1 MAATTRLALLGVR
14 RRRRG
19 QVIALALVTALA
31 AAAIVTGLAAQ
42 RSATDLVD
50 RAYQRAGRPDL
61 VLVGHADA
69 LHRAAGDPAVTAA
82 SDPAPVA
89 ALEIDVDGE
98 PVQVRLTAV
107 DPHALPVVARPDLVA
122 GRWPT
127 AGTREVVV
135 ERSAAAGT
143 ARIGDRIQVTGPA
156 GAVELTVVATAV
168 DLTGCFRPLC
178 QPLRLLGPADLVTKL
193 AGSRTAEHV
202 TALRLRDPASAR
214 AVQSRLL
221 AADPDGLGDAS
232 AWPDTREEI
241 LEGPQL
247 VGAFAG
253 GFGVFLIAV
262 ACLVVAGATSARL
275 VARRRAFGLLK
286 AVGYRPGQLTTATLA
301 EHLAIGAAGV
311 VAGWVGGSLLAPA
324 VQVGIEGLGDRPS
337 AQFATGPLLAA
348 LALVEAILALSV
360 IVPAWH
366 AGHQPA
372 AEVLRDTAA
381 VRTGG
386 ARLAALARRLG
397 AGPSTVTG
405 LRRALARPLRATL
418 AGGAL
423 LVAAVGAMIAVG
435 FIGVIDLSSTDS
447 ADTGIPWTAY
457 ATPTQPT
464 RAAQAQ
470 VAAVLDATP
479 EVAAWYTEQT
489 TQATVGN
496 DAFTVR
502 VLGGDPDAAG
512 YLVREGRPASG
523 PGQAMVGYGFLAR
536 TGHHVGDTIDLH
548 VGGAT
553 ATLEIVGWF
562 SDLAEG
568 GQIIQL
574 RQQALP
580 ASVALE
586 EPPTFRLV
594 AADGVA
600 PTAMAAA
607 VAKRLGDGATVI
619 APRRNDGGRAQGIAL
634 FTVLT
639 MVLGGI
645 AAANLLAVTVA
656 GQRERARSLGILR
669 AVGCTTGQL
678 VGQSATGTALIGLL
692 AGIVGAPLGWLL
704 FRVIADATTKAAGL
718 GPNPIPAPSWAALAA
733 VIIGVTVTA
742 AATGALAAVGLTRRP
757 AAELVRYE

>member
-1 MAATTRLALLGVR
+1 MAAIVRLALLGVR
-14 RRRRG
+14 RRSRG
-19 QVIALALVTALA
+19 QLIALVLVAALA
-31 AAAIVTGLAAQ
+31 GAAIVTGLAAQ

-50 RAYQRAGRPDL
+50 RAYQRAGQPDL
-61 VLVGHADA
+61 VLLGHAEA
-69 LHRAAGDPAVTAA
+69 LRRAAHDPAVAAA
-82 SDPAPVA
+82 SEPAPLA
-89 ALEIDVDGE
+89 ALETDVDGE
-98 PVQVRLTAV
+98 PVEVRLVAV
-107 DPHALPVVARPDLVA
+107 DPYALPAVGRPDLVA

-127 AGTREVVV
+127 AGTPEVVV

-143 ARIGDRIQVTGPA
+143 TRIGDRIRVTGPA
-156 GAVELTVVATAV
+156 GPVQLQVVGTAV

-178 QPLRLLGPADLVTKL
+178 QPLRLFGPMDLVGKL
-193 AGSRTAEHV
+193 AGGRAGEHV
-202 TALRLRDPASAR
+202 SALRLHDSATAR
-214 AVQSRLL
+214 VVESRLL

-232 AWPDTREEI
+232 AWPDTRREI

-275 VARRRAFGLLK
+275 VARRRTFGLLK
-286 AVGYRPGQLTTATLA
+286 AVGYRPGELTAATLA
-301 EHLAIGAAGV
+301 EHLGIGAAGV
-311 VAGWVGGSLLAPA
+311 VAGWVGGSLLVPA
-324 VQVGIEGLGDRPS
+324 VQVGIQGLRDRPG
-337 AQFATGPLLAA
+337 AQFAPGPLLAA
-348 LALVEAILALSV
+348 LVAVEAILALSV
-360 IVPAWH
+360 IVPAWR

-372 AEVLRDTAA
+372 AEVLRDVAA
-381 VRTGG
+381 VPTGG

-405 LRRALARPLRATL
+405 VRRALARPLRATL

-423 LVAAVGAMIAVG
+423 VVAAVGAMIAVG
-435 FIGVIDLSSTDS
+435 FIGVLDLSATDS
-447 ADTGIPWTAY
+447 ADTGVPWTAY
-457 ATPTQPT
+457 ATPTKATPA
-464 RAAQAQ
+464 R

-489 TQATVGN
+489 THATVGN
-496 DAFTVR
+496 QTFTVR

-512 YLVREGRPASG
+512 YLVREGRPATG

-536 TGHHVGDTIDLH
+536 TGHHVGDTIDLR

-553 ATLEIVGWF
+553 ATLQVVGWF

-568 GQIIQL
+568 GQVIQL
-574 RQQALP
+574 RQDALP
-580 ASVALE
+580 ASVALDG
-586 EPPTFRLV
+586 PPTFRLV

-600 PTAMAAA
+600 PAAMAAA
-607 VAKRLGDGATVI
+607 VAARLGDGATVV
-619 APRRNDGGRAQGIAL
+619 APRLNDGGRAQGIAL

-669 AVGCTTGQL
+669 AVGCTTRQL
-678 VGQSATGTALIGLL
+678 IGQSAVGTAVIGLL
-692 AGIVGAPLGWLL
+692 AGILGAPLGWLL
-704 FRVIADATTKAAGL
+704 FRVAADATTKAAGL
-718 GPNPIPAPSWAALAA
+718 GPNPIPAPSWAALVV
-733 VIIGVTVTA
+733 VIIGVTTTA
-742 AATGALAAVGLTRRP
+742 AATGALAAVGPTRRP
-757 AAELVRYE
+757 AAELLRYE

>member
-1 MAATTRLALLGVR
+1 MGATTRLALLGVR
-14 RRRRG
+14 RRSRG

-69 LHRAAGDPAVTAA
+69 LHRAADDPAVTAA

-178 QPLRLLGPADLVTKL
+178 QPLRLLGPA
-193 AGSRTAEHV
+193 
-202 TALRLRDPASAR
+202 SAR

-221 AADPDGLGDAS
+221 AADPDGLRDAS

-311 VAGWVGGSLLAPA
+311 VAGWVGGSLLAPM

-348 LALVEAILALSV
+348 LVLVEAILALGV
-360 IVPAWH
+360 IVPAWR

-381 VRTGG
+381 VPTGG
-386 ARLAALARRLG
+386 VRVAAVARRLG

-405 LRRALARPLRATL
+405 LRRALARPVRAVL
-418 AGGAL
+418 AGAAL
-423 LVAAVGAMIAVG
+423 VVAAVGAMIAVG
-435 FIGVIDLSSTDS
+435 VIGVIDLSSTDS

-457 ATPTQPT
+457 AKPT
-464 RAAQAQ
+464 RATQAQ
-470 VAAVLDATP
+470 VAAVLDTTP

-496 DAFTVR
+496 HTFTVR
-502 VLGGDPDAAG
+502 VLGGDPDAAS
-512 YLVREGRPASG
+512 YVVREGRPASG

-536 TGHHVGDTIDLH
+536 TGHHVGDTIDLR

-553 ATLEIVGWF
+553 ATLQIVGWF
-562 SDLAEG
+562 SDLAAG

-580 ASVALE
+580 ASAALD
-586 EPPTFRLV
+586 EPQTFRLV
-594 AADGVA
+594 ATEGVA

-607 VAKRLGDGATVI
+607 VAARLGDGATVV
-619 APRRNDGGRAQGIAL
+619 APRLNDGGRAQGIAL

-639 MVLGGI
+639 LVLGSI
-645 AAANLLAVTVA
+645 ATANLLAVTVA

-669 AVGCTTGQL
+669 AVGCTTRQL
-678 VGQSATGTALIGLL
+678 VGQSAVGTALIGLL
-692 AGIVGAPLGWLL
+692 AGILGAPLGWLL
-704 FRVIADATTKAAGL
+704 YRVVADATTKAAGL

-733 VIIGVTVTA
+733 VVIGVTVTA
-742 AATGALAAVGLTRRP
+742 AGAGALAAVGPARRP

>member
-1 MAATTRLALLGVR
+1 MAATLRLALLGVR
-14 RRRRG
+14 RRSRG
-19 QVIALALVTALA
+19 QLIALVLVTALA

-61 VLVGHADA
+61 VLIGQADA
-69 LHRAAGDPAVTAA
+69 LRRAAGDPAVAAA
-82 SDPAPVA
+82 SDPAPVV
-89 ALEIDVDGE
+89 ALEADVDGE
-98 PVQVRLTAV
+98 PTEVRLTAV
-107 DPHALPVVARPDLVA
+107 DPHTPPTVARPDLLA

-127 AGTREVVV
+127 AGTRQVVV
-135 ERSAAAGT
+135 ERSAAAGIT
-143 ARIGDRIQVTGPA
+143 RIGDRIQVTGPT
-156 GAVELTVVATAV
+156 GTVELTVVGTAV

-178 QPLRLLGPADLVTKL
+178 QPLRLLGSADLVAQL
-193 AGSRTAEHV
+193 AGGKATEHLS
-202 TALRLRDPASAR
+202 ALRLRDPATAR
-214 AVQSRLL
+214 AVESRLL

-286 AVGYRPGQLTTATLA
+286 AVGYRPGELTAATLA
-301 EHLAIGAAGV
+301 EHLGIGAAGV
-311 VAGWVGGSLLAPA
+311 VAGWVVGSLLAPA
-324 VQVGIEGLGDRPS
+324 VQVGIEGLGDRPG
-337 AQFATGPLLAA
+337 AQFAPGPLLAA
-348 LALVEAILALSV
+348 LVLVEAILALSV
-360 IVPAWH
+360 VVPAWR

-372 AEVLRDTAA
+372 AEVLRDAAA
-381 VRTGG
+381 VPTGG
-386 ARLAALARRLG
+386 ARLAALARRFG

-418 AGGAL
+418 AGSAL

-435 FIGVIDLSSTDS
+435 FIGVLDLSATDS
-447 ADTGIPWTAY
+447 ADTGVPWTAY
-457 ATPTQPT
+457 ATPT
-464 RAAQAQ
+464 RATPAQ
-470 VAAVLDATP
+470 VAAVLDTTP

-489 TQATVGN
+489 THATIGN
-496 DAFTVR
+496 HAFTVR

-536 TGHHVGDTIDLH
+536 TGHHVGDTIDLRI
-548 VGGAT
+548 GDAT
-553 ATLEIVGWF
+553 AKLEIVGWF

-568 GQIIQL
+568 GQVIQL
-574 RQQALP
+574 RQDALP
-580 ASVALE
+580 PSVVLA

-600 PTAMAAA
+600 PAAMAAA
-607 VAKRLGDGATVI
+607 VTARLGDDATVV
-619 APRRNDGGRAQGIAL
+619 APRLNDGGRAQGIAL

-639 MVLGGI
+639 LVLGGI

-669 AVGCTTGQL
+669 AVGCTSRQL
-678 VGQSATGTALIGLL
+678 IGQSAVGTALIGLL
-692 AGIVGAPLGWLL
+692 AGTIGAPLGWLG
-704 FRVIADATTKAAGL
+704 FRVAADATTKAAGL
-718 GPNPIPAPSWAALAA
+718 GPNPIPAPSWAALVA
-733 VIIGVTVTA
+733 VIVGVTATA
-742 AATGALAAVGLTRRP
+742 AATGALAAVGPTRRP

>member
-1 MAATTRLALLGVR
+1 MAATLRLALLGVR
-14 RRRRG
+14 RRSRG
-19 QVIALALVTALA
+19 QLIALVLVTALA
-31 AAAIVTGLAAQ
+31 GAAIVTGLAAQ

-50 RAYQRAGRPDL
+50 RAYQQAGRPDL
-61 VLVGHADA
+61 VLIGQADA
-69 LHRAAGDPAVTAA
+69 LRRAAGDPAVAAA

-89 ALEIDVDGE
+89 ALETDVDGE
-98 PVQVRLTAV
+98 PTEVRLVAV
-107 DPHALPVVARPDLVA
+107 DPHALPTVARPDLLS

-127 AGTREVVV
+127 AGTRQVVI
-135 ERSAAAGT
+135 ERSAAGT
-143 ARIGDRIQVTGPA
+143 ARIGDRIQVTGLT
-156 GAVELTVVATAV
+156 GTVELTVVGTAV

-178 QPLRLLGPADLVTKL
+178 QPLRLLGGADLVAQL
-193 AGSRTAEHV
+193 AGGRAAEHLS
-202 TALRLRDPASAR
+202 ALRLRDPATAR
-214 AVQSRLL
+214 AVESRLL

-286 AVGYRPGQLTTATLA
+286 AVGYRPGELTTATVA
-301 EHLAIGAAGV
+301 EHLGIGAVGV
-311 VAGWVGGSLLAPA
+311 VVGWVGGSLLAPA

-337 AQFATGPLLAA
+337 AQFAPGPLLAA

-360 IVPAWH
+360 VVPAWR

-372 AEVLRDTAA
+372 AEVLRDAAA
-381 VRTGG
+381 VPTGG

-397 AGPSTVTG
+397 AGASTVTG
-405 LRRALARPLRATL
+405 VRRALARPLRAVL

-435 FIGVIDLSSTDS
+435 FIGVLDLSATDS
-447 ADTGIPWTAY
+447 ADTGVPWTAY
-457 ATPTQPT
+457 ATPT
-464 RAAQAQ
+464 RATQAQ
-470 VAAVLDATP
+470 TAAVLDTTP

-489 TQATVGN
+489 TQGTVGD

-502 VLGGDPDAAG
+502 VLGGDADAAG

-536 TGHHVGDTIDLH
+536 TGHRVGDTIDLR
-548 VGGAT
+548 VGGA
-553 ATLEIVGWF
+553 ALKLQVVGWF

-574 RQQALP
+574 RRDALP
-580 ASVALE
+580 ASAVVE

-594 AADGVA
+594 AADGVE
-600 PTAMAAA
+600 PSAMAAA
-607 VAKRLGDGATVI
+607 VAARLGDGATVVT
-619 APRRNDGGRAQGIAL
+619 PRLNDGGRAQGIAL

-639 MVLGGI
+639 MVLGAI

-669 AVGCTTGQL
+669 AVGCTTRQL
-678 VGQSATGTALIGLL
+678 VGQSAVGTAAIGLL
-692 AGIVGAPLGWLL
+692 AGVVGAPLGWLG
-704 FRVIADATTKAAGL
+704 FRVAADATTKAAGL
-718 GPNPIPAPSWAALAA
+718 GPNPIPAPSWAALVA
-733 VIIGVTVTA
+733 VIVGVTATA
-742 AATGALAAVGLTRRP
+742 AATGALAAVGPARQP

>member
-1 MAATTRLALLGVR
+1 
-14 RRRRG
+14 
-19 QVIALALVTALA
+19 
-31 AAAIVTGLAAQ
+31 
-42 RSATDLVD
+42 
-50 RAYQRAGRPDL
+50 
-61 VLVGHADA
+61 
-69 LHRAAGDPAVTAA
+69 
-82 SDPAPVA
+82 VA
-89 ALEIDVDGE
+89 ALETDVDGK
-98 PVQVRLTAV
+98 PVAVRLAAV
-107 DPHALPVVARPDLVA
+107 DPNALPVVARPDLVA

-127 AGTREVVV
+127 TGTREVVL

-143 ARIGDRIQVTGPA
+143 APIGDRLQLTGPT
-156 GAVELTVVATAV
+156 GAVELTVVGTAV

-178 QPLRLLGPADLVTKL
+178 QPLRLLGPADLVGKL
-193 AGSRTAEHV
+193 TGGKAGEHLS
-202 TALRLRDPASAR
+202 ALRLRDPTSAR
-214 AVQSRLL
+214 AVESRLL
-221 AADPDGLGDAS
+221 AADPDGLGEAS

-247 VGAFAG
+247 VGAFAA

-262 ACLVVAGATSARL
+262 ACLVVAGATTARL
-275 VARRRAFGLLK
+275 VARRRTFGLLK
-286 AVGYRPGQLTTATLA
+286 AVGYRPGELTAATLA
-301 EHLAIGAAGV
+301 EHLAIGAVGV
-311 VAGWVGGSLLAPA
+311 AAGWVAGSLLAPA
-324 VQVGIEGLGDRPS
+324 VQVGIEGLGDRPG
-337 AQFATGPLLAA
+337 AQFARGPLLAA
-348 LALVEAILALSV
+348 LVLVEAILALSI
-360 IVPAWH
+360 IVPAWR

-372 AEVLRDTAA
+372 AEVLRDVAA
-381 VRTGG
+381 VPTGG

-405 LRRALARPLRATL
+405 VRRALARPLRATL

-435 FIGVIDLSSTDS
+435 FIGVLELSATDS
-447 ADTGIPWTAY
+447 AATGVPWTAY
-457 ATPTQPT
+457 ATPT
-464 RAAQAQ
+464 RATPAQI
-470 VAAVLDATP
+470 AATLDRTP
-479 EVAAWYTEQT
+479 EVAAWYTERT

-502 VLGGDPDAAG
+502 ILGGDPDAAA

-536 TGHHVGDTIDLH
+536 TGHRVGDPIDLQI
-548 VGGAT
+548 GGAT
-553 ATLEIVGWF
+553 LRLEVVGWF

-600 PTAMAAA
+600 PATMAAA
-607 VAKRLGDGATVI
+607 VATRLGDGATVVV
-619 APRRNDGGRAQGIAL
+619 PRRNDGGRAQGIAR
-634 FTVLT
+634 FAVLT

-645 AAANLLAVTVA
+645 ATANLLAVTVA

-669 AVGCTTGQL
+669 AVGCTTRQLIGQTA
-678 VGQSATGTALIGLL
+678 VGTALIGLV
-692 AGIVGAPLGWLL
+692 AGILGAPLGWLL
-704 FRVIADATTKAAGL
+704 FRVAADATTKAAGL
-718 GPNPIPAPSWAALAA
+718 GPNPIPAPSWAALVA
-733 VIIGVTVTA
+733 VTLGVTATA
-742 AATGALAAVGLTRRP
+742 AATGALAAVGPTRRP

>member
-1 MAATTRLALLGVR
+1 MGATTRLALLGVR
-14 RRRRG
+14 RRSRG

-31 AAAIVTGLAAQ
+31 AVAIVTGLAAQ

-61 VLVGHADA
+61 VLVGDADA
-69 LHRAAGDPAVTAA
+69 LRRAADDPAVAAA

-98 PVQVRLTAV
+98 PVEVRLTAV
-107 DPHALPVVARPDLVA
+107 APHALPAVAWPDLVA

-127 AGTREVVV
+127 AGSREVVV

-143 ARIGDRIQVTGPA
+143 ATIGDRIQASGPA

-168 DLTGCFRPLC
+168 ALTGCFRPLC
-178 QPLRLLGPADLVTKL
+178 QPLRLLGPADPVINVT
-193 AGSRTAEHV
+193 GGTTAEHV
-202 TALRLRDPASAR
+202 TALRLRDPTTAR
-214 AVQSRLL
+214 AVESRLL
-221 AADPDGLGDAS
+221 AADPDGLRDAS

-247 VGAFAG
+247 VGALAG

-311 VAGWVGGSLLAPA
+311 VAGWVGGSLLAPM

-348 LALVEAILALSV
+348 LVLVEAILALGV

-381 VRTGG
+381 VPTGG
-386 ARLAALARRLG
+386 VRVAAVARRLG

-405 LRRALARPLRATL
+405 LRHALARPVRAVL
-418 AGGAL
+418 AGAAL
-423 LVAAVGAMIAVG
+423 VVAAVGAMIAVG
-435 FIGVIDLSSTDS
+435 VIGVIDLSSTDS
-447 ADTGIPWTAY
+447 AA
-457 ATPTQPT
+457 
-464 RAAQAQ
+464 
-470 VAAVLDATP
+470 LD
-479 EVAAWYTEQT
+479 
-489 TQATVGN
+489 
-496 DAFTVR
+496 
-502 VLGGDPDAAG
+502 
-512 YLVREGRPASG
+512 
-523 PGQAMVGYGFLAR
+523 
-536 TGHHVGDTIDLH
+536 
-548 VGGAT
+548 
-553 ATLEIVGWF
+553 
-562 SDLAEG
+562 
-568 GQIIQL
+568 
-574 RQQALP
+574 
-580 ASVALE
+580 
-586 EPPTFRLV
+586 EPQTFRLV
-594 AADGVA
+594 ATEGVA

-607 VAKRLGDGATVI
+607 VAARLGDGATVV
-619 APRRNDGGRAQGIAL
+619 APRLNDGGRAQGIAL

-639 MVLGGI
+639 LVLGSI
-645 AAANLLAVTVA
+645 ATANLLAVTVA

-669 AVGCTTGQL
+669 AVGCTTRQL
-678 VGQSATGTALIGLL
+678 VGQSAVGTALIGLL
-692 AGIVGAPLGWLL
+692 AGILGAPLGWLL
-704 FRVIADATTKAAGL
+704 YRVVADATTKAAGL

-733 VIIGVTVTA
+733 VVIGVTVTA
-742 AATGALAAVGLTRRP
+742 AGAGALAAVGPARRP

>member
-1 MAATTRLALLGVR
+1 MGATTRLALLGVR
-14 RRRRG
+14 RRSRG

-31 AAAIVTGLAAQ
+31 AVAIVTGLAAQ

-61 VLVGHADA
+61 VLVGDADA
-69 LHRAAGDPAVTAA
+69 LRRAADDPAVAAA

-98 PVQVRLTAV
+98 PVEVRLTAV
-107 DPHALPVVARPDLVA
+107 APHALPAVAWPDLVA

-127 AGTREVVV
+127 AGSREVVV

-143 ARIGDRIQVTGPA
+143 ATIGDRIQASGPA
-156 GAVELTVVATAV
+156 GTVELTVVGTAV

-178 QPLRLLGPADLVTKL
+178 DPLRLLGPVDLVTKL
-193 AGSRTAEHV
+193 TGGTTAEHV
-202 TALRLRDPASAR
+202 TALRLRDPTTAR
-214 AVQSRLL
+214 AVESRLL
-221 AADPDGLGDAS
+221 AADPDGLRDAS

-247 VGAFAG
+247 VGALAG

-311 VAGWVGGSLLAPA
+311 VAGWVGGSLLAPM

-348 LALVEAILALSV
+348 LVLVEAILALGV
-360 IVPAWH
+360 IVPAW
-366 AGHQPA
+366 
-372 AEVLRDTAA
+372 
-381 VRTGG
+381 
-386 ARLAALARRLG
+386 G

-405 LRRALARPLRATL
+405 LRRALARPVRAVL
-418 AGGAL
+418 AGAAL
-423 LVAAVGAMIAVG
+423 VVAAVGAMIAVG
-435 FIGVIDLSSTDS
+435 VIGVIDLSSTDS

-457 ATPTQPT
+457 AKPT
-464 RAAQAQ
+464 RATQAQ
-470 VAAVLDATP
+470 VAAVLDTTP

-496 DAFTVR
+496 HTFTVR
-502 VLGGDPDAAG
+502 VLGGDPDAAS
-512 YLVREGRPASG
+512 YVVREGRPASG

-536 TGHHVGDTIDLH
+536 TGHHVGDTIDLR

-553 ATLEIVGWF
+553 ATLQIVGWF
-562 SDLAEG
+562 SDLAAG

-580 ASVALE
+580 ASAALD
-586 EPPTFRLV
+586 EPQTFRLV
-594 AADGVA
+594 ATEGVA

-607 VAKRLGDGATVI
+607 VAARLGDGATVV
-619 APRRNDGGRAQGIAL
+619 APRLNDGGRAQGIAL

-639 MVLGGI
+639 LVLGSI
-645 AAANLLAVTVA
+645 ATANLLAVTVA

-669 AVGCTTGQL
+669 AVGCTTRQL
-678 VGQSATGTALIGLL
+678 VGQSAVGTALIGLL
-692 AGIVGAPLGWLL
+692 AGILGAPLGWLL
-704 FRVIADATTKAAGL
+704 YRVVADATTKAAGL

-733 VIIGVTVTA
+733 VVIGVTVTA
-742 AATGALAAVGLTRRP
+742 AGAGALAAVGPARRP

>member
-1 MAATTRLALLGVR
+1 MGATTRLALLGVR
-14 RRRRG
+14 RRSRG
-19 QVIALALVTALA
+19 QVIALGLVTALA

-42 RSATDLVD
+42 RSATDLLEG
-50 RAYQRAGRPDL
+50 AYQRAGRPDL
-61 VLVGHADA
+61 VLFGDADA
-69 LHRAAGDPAVTAA
+69 LRRAADDPAVTAA
-82 SDPAPVA
+82 SDPGQVA
-89 ALEIDVDGE
+89 AVEIDVDGE
-98 PVQVRLTAV
+98 PVEAQLTAV
-107 DPHALPVVARPDLVA
+107 APDVLPAVARPDLVA

-127 AGTREVVV
+127 AGSHEVVV
-135 ERSAAAGT
+135 ERSAAVGT
-143 ARIGDRIQVTGPA
+143 ATIGDRIQATGPA
-156 GAVELTVVATAV
+156 GTVELQVVGTAV

-178 QPLRLLGPADLVTKL
+178 QPLRLLGPVDLVAKL
-193 AGSRTAEHV
+193 AGGRAAEHV
-202 TALRLRDPASAR
+202 TALRLRDPGTAR
-214 AVQSRLL
+214 AVESRLL
-221 AADPDGLGDAS
+221 AADPDGLRDAS

-311 VAGWVGGSLLAPA
+311 VAGWVGGSLLAPM
-324 VQVGIEGLGDRPS
+324 VQVGIEGLRDGPG
-337 AQFATGPLLAA
+337 AQFATGPLLVA

-360 IVPAWH
+360 IVPAWR

-381 VRTGG
+381 VPTGG
-386 ARLAALARRLG
+386 ARLAAAARRLG

-405 LRRALARPLRATL
+405 LRRALARPVRAVL
-418 AGGAL
+418 AGAAL
-423 LVAAVGAMIAVG
+423 VVAAVGAVIGVG

-457 ATPTQPT
+457 AKPT
-464 RAAQAQ
+464 RATQAQ
-470 VAAVLDATP
+470 VAAVLDTTP
-479 EVAAWYTEQT
+479 QVAAWYTEQT
-489 TQATVGN
+489 TQGTAGN

-502 VLGGDPDAAG
+502 VLGGHPDAAG
-512 YLVREGRPASG
+512 YVVREGRPAIG

-536 TGHHVGDTIDLH
+536 TGYHVGDTIDLH

-553 ATLEIVGWF
+553 AKLEIVGWF
-562 SDLAEG
+562 SELAEG

-574 RQQALP
+574 RQDALP
-580 ASVALE
+580 ASATLDQ
-586 EPPTFRLV
+586 PPTFRLV
-594 AADGVA
+594 AADGVE
-600 PTAMAAA
+600 PPAMAAA
-607 VAKRLGDGATVI
+607 VAKRLGDGATVV
-619 APRRNDGGRAQGIAL
+619 APDLNQGGRAQGIAL
-634 FTVLT
+634 FAVLT

-645 AAANLLAVTVA
+645 ATANLLAVTVA

-669 AVGCTTGQL
+669 AVGCTTRQL
-678 VGQSATGTALIGLL
+678 VGQSASGTAAIGLL

-704 FRVIADATTKAAGL
+704 FRVVADATTKAAGL

-733 VIIGVTVTA
+733 VVIGVTAA
-742 AATGALAAVGLTRRP
+742 AATGALAAVGPTRRP

>member
-14 RRRRG
+14 RRSRG
-19 QVIALALVTALA
+19 QLLALVLVTALA
-31 AAAIVTGLAAQ
+31 GAAIVTGLAAQ

-50 RAYQRAGRPDL
+50 QAYQQAGRPDL
-61 VLVGHADA
+61 VLVGQAGA
-69 LHRAAGDPAVTAA
+69 LRRAAEDPAVIAA
-82 SDPAPVA
+82 SEPARVA
-89 ALEIDVDGE
+89 ALETTLDGE
-98 PVQVRLTAV
+98 PVQVRLVAV
-107 DPHALPVVARPDLVA
+107 DPRALPAVARPDLVS

-127 AGTREVVV
+127 AGSPEVVI
-135 ERSAAAGT
+135 ERSAAGT
-143 ARIGDRIQVTGPA
+143 ARIGDRLQATGPA
-156 GAVELTVVATAV
+156 GTVQLTVVGTAV

-178 QPLRLLGPADLVTKL
+178 QPLRLLGGADLVAQL
-193 AGSRTAEHV
+193 AGGKATEHLS
-202 TALRLRDPASAR
+202 ALRLRDPTSAR
-214 AVQSRLL
+214 TIEGRLL

-247 VGAFAG
+247 VGAFAA

-275 VARRRAFGLLK
+275 VARRRTFGLLK
-286 AVGYRPGQLTTATLA
+286 AAGYRPGQLTTATVA
-301 EHLAIGAAGV
+301 EHLGIGAAGV

-324 VQVGIEGLGDRPS
+324 VQVGIEGLRDRPS
-337 AQFATGPLLAA
+337 AQFDPGPLLAA
-348 LALVEAILALSV
+348 LVAVEAILALSV
-360 IVPAWH
+360 VVPAWR

-372 AEVLRDTAA
+372 AEVLRDVAA
-381 VRTGG
+381 VPTGG

-405 LRRALARPLRATL
+405 VRRALARPLRATL

-435 FIGVIDLSSTDS
+435 FIGVLDLSATDS
-447 ADTGIPWTAY
+447 ADTGVPWTAY
-457 ATPTQPT
+457 AKPV
-464 RAAQAQ
+464 RATQAQ

-489 TQATVGN
+489 TQATVGA

-512 YLVREGRPASG
+512 YLVREGRPATG

-536 TGHHVGDTIDLH
+536 TGHRVGDTIDLR
-548 VGGAT
+548 VGDAT
-553 ATLEIVGWF
+553 VKPEIVGWF

-568 GQIIQL
+568 GQVIQL
-574 RQQALP
+574 RQEALP
-580 ASVALE
+580 ASAVVE

-594 AADGVA
+594 AADGVEPA
-600 PTAMAAA
+600 AMAAA
-607 VAKRLGDGATVI
+607 VTARLGDDATVV
-619 APRRNDGGRAQGIAL
+619 APRLNDGGRAQGIAL

-669 AVGCTTGQL
+669 AVGCTSRQL
-678 VGQSATGTALIGLL
+678 IGQSALGTALIGLL
-692 AGIVGAPLGWLL
+692 AGLVGAPLGWLG
-704 FRVIADATTKAAGL
+704 FRVVADATTKAAGL
-718 GPNPIPAPSWAALAA
+718 GPNPIPAPSWAALVA
-733 VIIGVTVTA
+733 VIVGVTATA
-742 AATGALAAVGLTRRP
+742 AATGALAAVGPTRRP
-757 AAELVRYE
+757 AAELLRYE

>member
-1 MAATTRLALLGVR
+1 MAATARLALLGVR
-14 RRRRG
+14 RRGRG
-19 QVIALALVTALA
+19 QLIALVLVAALA
-31 AAAIVTGLAAQ
+31 GAAIVTGLAAQ
-42 RSATDLVD
+42 RSATDLLD
-50 RAYQRAGRPDL
+50 RAYERAGRPDL
-61 VLVGHADA
+61 VLVGDADA
-69 LHRAAGDPAVTAA
+69 LRRAARDPAVAAA

-89 ALEIDVDGE
+89 ALETDVDGE
-98 PVQVRLTAV
+98 PVAVRLLAV
-107 DPHALPVVARPDLVA
+107 DPNALRTVARPDLVA

-127 AGTREVVV
+127 AGSREVVV

-143 ARIGDRIQVTGPA
+143 ARIGDRIQVTGPTGPVQLQVV
-156 GAVELTVVATAV
+156 GAAV

-178 QPLRLLGPADLVTKL
+178 QPLRLLGPADLVAQL
-193 AGSRTAEHV
+193 AGGTVTEHLS
-202 TALRLRDPASAR
+202 ALRLRDPATAR
-214 AVQSRLL
+214 AVEGRLL

-247 VGAFAG
+247 VGAFAA

-275 VARRRAFGLLK
+275 VARRRTFGLLK

-301 EHLAIGAAGV
+301 EHLGIGAAGV

-324 VQVGIEGLGDRPS
+324 VQVGIEGLGDRPG
-337 AQFATGPLLAA
+337 AQFAPGPLLAA
-348 LALVEAILALSV
+348 LVLVEAILALSV
-360 IVPAWH
+360 VVPAWR

-372 AEVLRDTAA
+372 AEVLRDAAA
-381 VRTGG
+381 VPTGG

-405 LRRALARPLRATL
+405 VRRALARPLRATL

-423 LVAAVGAMIAVG
+423 LVGAVGAMIAVG
-435 FIGVIDLSSTDS
+435 FIGVLDLSATDS

-457 ATPTQPT
+457 ATPT
-464 RAAQAQ
+464 RATQGQ
-470 VAAVLDATP
+470 VAAVLDTTP

-489 TQATVGN
+489 TKGTVGA

-512 YLVREGRPASG
+512 YLVREGRPATG

-536 TGHHVGDTIDLH
+536 TGHQVGDTIDLRI
-548 VGGAT
+548 GGTT

-574 RQQALP
+574 RREALP
-580 ASVALE
+580 ASVVLE

-600 PTAMAAA
+600 PAAMAAA
-607 VAKRLGDGATVI
+607 VAARLGDRATVV
-619 APRRNDGGRAQGIAL
+619 APRRDDGGRGQGIAL
-634 FTVLT
+634 FAVLT
-639 MVLGGI
+639 LVLGGV

-669 AVGCTTGQL
+669 AVGCTTRQL
-678 VGQSATGTALIGLL
+678 VGQSAVGTALIGLL
-692 AGIVGAPLGWLL
+692 AGVVGAPLGWLG
-704 FRVIADATTKAAGL
+704 FRVAADATTKAAGL

-733 VIIGVTVTA
+733 VVIGVTA
-742 AATGALAAVGLTRRP
+742 AAATTGALAAVGPTRRP
-757 AAELVRYE
+757 AAALLRYE

>member
-1 MAATTRLALLGVR
+1 MGATTRLALLGVR
-14 RRRRG
+14 RRSRG

-31 AAAIVTGLAAQ
+31 AVAIVTGLAAQ

-61 VLVGHADA
+61 VLVGDADA
-69 LHRAAGDPAVTAA
+69 LRRAADDPAVAAA

-98 PVQVRLTAV
+98 PVEVRLTAV
-107 DPHALPVVARPDLVA
+107 APHALPAVAWPDLVA

-127 AGTREVVV
+127 AGSREVVV

-143 ARIGDRIQVTGPA
+143 ATIGDRIQASGPA
-156 GAVELTVVATAV
+156 GTVELTVVGTAV

-178 QPLRLLGPADLVTKL
+178 DPLRLLGPVDLVTKL
-193 AGSRTAEHV
+193 TGGTTAEHV
-202 TALRLRDPASAR
+202 TALRLRDPTTAR
-214 AVQSRLL
+214 AVESRLL
-221 AADPDGLGDAS
+221 AADPDGLRDAS

-247 VGAFAG
+247 VGALAG

-311 VAGWVGGSLLAPA
+311 VAGWVGGSLLAPM

-348 LALVEAILALSV
+348 LVLVEAILALGV
-360 IVPAWH
+360 IVPAWR

-381 VRTGG
+381 VPTGG
-386 ARLAALARRLG
+386 VRVAAVARRLG

-405 LRRALARPLRATL
+405 LRRALARPVRAVL
-418 AGGAL
+418 AGAAL
-423 LVAAVGAMIAVG
+423 VVAAVGAMIAVG
-435 FIGVIDLSSTDS
+435 VIGVIDLSSTDS

-457 ATPTQPT
+457 AKPT
-464 RAAQAQ
+464 RATQAQ
-470 VAAVLDATP
+470 VAAVLDTTP

-496 DAFTVR
+496 HTFTVR
-502 VLGGDPDAAG
+502 VLGGDPDAAS
-512 YLVREGRPASG
+512 YVIREGRPASG

-536 TGHHVGDTIDLH
+536 TGHHVGDTIDLR

-553 ATLEIVGWF
+553 ATLQIVGWF
-562 SDLAEG
+562 SDLAAG

-580 ASVALE
+580 ASAALD
-586 EPPTFRLV
+586 EPQTFRLV
-594 AADGVA
+594 ATEGVA

-607 VAKRLGDGATVI
+607 AAARLGDGATVV
-619 APRRNDGGRAQGIAL
+619 APRLNDGGRAQGIAL

-639 MVLGGI
+639 LVLGSI
-645 AAANLLAVTVA
+645 ATANLLAVTVA

-669 AVGCTTGQL
+669 AVGCTTRQL
-678 VGQSATGTALIGLL
+678 VGQSAVGTALIGLL
-692 AGIVGAPLGWLL
+692 AGILGAPLGWLL
-704 FRVIADATTKAAGL
+704 YRVVADATTKAAGL

-733 VIIGVTVTA
+733 VVIGVTVTA
-742 AATGALAAVGLTRRP
+742 AGAGALAAVGPARRP

>member
-1 MAATTRLALLGVR
+1 MAATIRLALLGVR
-14 RRRRG
+14 RRGRG
-19 QVIALALVTALA
+19 QLLALVLVTALA
-31 AAAIVTGLAAQ
+31 GAAIVTGLAAQ
-42 RSATDLVD
+42 RSATDLLEG
-50 RAYQRAGRPDL
+50 AYQRAGRPDL
-61 VLVGHADA
+61 VLVGDADA
-69 LHRAAGDPAVTAA
+69 LRRAAEDPAVAAA
-82 SDPAPVA
+82 SDPAPLA
-89 ALEIDVDGE
+89 ALELNVDGE
-98 PVQVRLTAV
+98 PVAVRLVAV
-107 DPHALPVVARPDLVA
+107 DPNALPGVARPDLVA

-127 AGTREVVV
+127 TGTREVVV

-143 ARIGDRIQVTGPA
+143 ARIGERIQVSGPTGT
-156 GAVELTVVATAV
+156 VELTVVGTAI

-178 QPLRLLGPADLVTKL
+178 QPLRLLGPADVVAKL
-193 AGSRTAEHV
+193 AGGTPDEHL
-202 TALRLRDPASAR
+202 TALRLRDPATAR
-214 AVQSRLL
+214 AVESRLL

-241 LEGPQL
+241 LEGPQV
-247 VGAFAG
+247 VGAFAA

-286 AVGYRPGQLTTATLA
+286 AVGYRPGQLTIATVV
-301 EHLAIGAAGV
+301 EHLGIGAAGV
-311 VAGWVGGSLLAPA
+311 VAGWVAGSLLAPA

-337 AQFATGPLLAA
+337 AQFAPGPLLAA
-348 LALVEAILALSV
+348 LVAVEAILALSV
-360 IVPAWH
+360 IVPAWR

-372 AEVLRDTAA
+372 AEVLRDAA
-381 VRTGG
+381 GVPTGG

-397 AGPSTVTG
+397 AGASTVTG
-405 LRRALARPLRATL
+405 VRRALARPLRAVL

-423 LVAAVGAMIAVG
+423 AVAAVGAMIAVG
-435 FIGVIDLSSTDS
+435 FVGVLDLSATDS
-447 ADTGIPWTAY
+447 ADTGVPWTAY
-457 ATPTQPT
+457 ATPT
-464 RAAQAQ
+464 RATPAQ

-479 EVAAWYTEQT
+479 EVAGWYTEQT
-489 TQATVGN
+489 AKATVGA

-536 TGHHVGDTIDLH
+536 TGHQVGDPIDLR
-548 VGGAT
+548 VGDAT
-553 ATLEIVGWF
+553 VRLKVVGWF

-574 RQQALP
+574 RQEALP

-594 AADGVA
+594 AADGVEPA
-600 PTAMAAA
+600 AMAAA
-607 VAKRLGDGATVI
+607 VAARLGDGATVV
-619 APRRNDGGRAQGIAL
+619 APRLNDGGRAQGIAV

-669 AVGCTTGQL
+669 AVGCTSRQL
-678 VGQSATGTALIGLL
+678 VGQTAVGTALIGLV
-692 AGIVGAPLGWLL
+692 AGIVGAPLGWLG
-704 FRVIADATTKAAGL
+704 FRVAADAITKAAGL
-718 GPNPIPAPSWAALAA
+718 GPNPIPAPSWAALVA
-733 VIIGVTVTA
+733 VTLGVTATA
-742 AATGALAAVGLTRRP
+742 AATGALAAVGPTRRP
-757 AAELVRYE
+757 AAELLRYE

>member
-1 MAATTRLALLGVR
+1 MAAIARLALLGVR
-14 RRRRG
+14 RRGRG
-19 QVIALALVTALA
+19 QLIALVLVAALA
-31 AAAIVTGLAAQ
+31 GAAIVTGLAAQ

-50 RAYQRAGRPDL
+50 HAYQRAGRPDL
-61 VLVGHADA
+61 VLVGDADA
-69 LHRAAGDPAVTAA
+69 PRRAARDPAVAAA
-82 SDPAPVA
+82 SEPARVA
-89 ALEIDVDGE
+89 ALESDVDGE
-98 PVQVRLTAV
+98 PVQVRLAAV
-107 DPHALPVVARPDLVA
+107 DPHALPAVGQPDLVA

-127 AGTREVVV
+127 AGTIEVVI
-135 ERSAAAGT
+135 ERSAAGT
-143 ARIGDRIQVTGPA
+143 ARIGDRIQLTGPA
-156 GAVELTVVATAV
+156 GPVQLQVVGTAV

-178 QPLRLLGPADLVTKL
+178 QPLRLFGPADLVGKL
-193 AGSRTAEHV
+193 AGRKAAEHLS
-202 TALRLRDPASAR
+202 ALRLRDPDGAR
-214 AVQSRLL
+214 AVESRLL

-247 VGAFAG
+247 VGAFAA

-262 ACLVVAGATSARL
+262 ACLVVAGASSARL

-286 AVGYRPGQLTTATLA
+286 AVGYRPGELTAATLA

-311 VAGWVGGSLLAPA
+311 VAGWLGGSLLAPA
-324 VQVGIEGLGDRPS
+324 VQVGIEGLRDRPG
-337 AQFATGPLLAA
+337 AQFAPGPLLAA
-348 LALVEAILALSV
+348 LLLVEAILALSV
-360 IVPAWH
+360 IVPAWR

-372 AEVLRDTAA
+372 AEALRDVAA
-381 VRTGG
+381 VPTGG
-386 ARLAALARRLG
+386 AHLAALARRLG

-405 LRRALARPLRATL
+405 VRRALARPLRAVL

-435 FIGVIDLSSTDS
+435 FIGVLDLSATDS
-447 ADTGIPWTAY
+447 ADTGTPWTAY
-457 ATPTQPT
+457 ATPT
-464 RAAQAQ
+464 RATPAQ

-512 YLVREGRPASG
+512 YLVREGRPATRLG
-523 PGQAMVGYGFLAR
+523 EAMVGYGFLAR
-536 TGHHVGDTIDLH
+536 TGHRVGDTINVR
-548 VGGAT
+548 VGDAT
-553 ATLEIVGWF
+553 VKLRVVGWF
-562 SDLAEG
+562 SDLADG

-574 RQQALP
+574 RQDALP

-600 PTAMAAA
+600 PSAMATA
-607 VAKRLGDGATVI
+607 VAARLGDRATVV
-619 APRRNDGGRAQGIAL
+619 APQLNDDGRAQGIAL

-639 MVLGGI
+639 LVLGGI

-669 AVGCTTGQL
+669 AVGCTTRQL
-678 VGQSATGTALIGLL
+678 IGQSAVGTALIGLL
-692 AGIVGAPLGWLL
+692 AGAVGAPLGWLG
-704 FRVIADATTKAAGL
+704 FRVAADATTKAAGL
-718 GPNPIPAPSWAALAA
+718 GPNPIPAPSWAALVA
-733 VIIGVTVTA
+733 VIIGVTTTA
-742 AATGALAAVGLTRRP
+742 AATGALAAVGPTRRP
-757 AAELVRYE
+757 AAELLRYE